1 MRLVAHGGP
10 SYFVGPF
17 PFREPMPSVANRH
30 IAETEYKNIAILLVI
45 KGIAIVYIRKFC
57 YIRSAKSKNK
67 LHFLDMAK
75 VVYKSYN
82 QNDSLLFPHCIGDFI
97 PENDPVR
104 VLDAI
109 VEHLDISAIEATYK
123 GGGAS
128 SFAPRMLLK
137 VVLYAYLQNIH
148 SGRKMEAMLKR
159 DINFMWLSGMQHPDF
174 NTINLFRK
182 NRLADVMDDIFT
194 QVVQML
200 VDAKF
205 VSLEVQYIDGTKI
218 EANAN
223 KYTFVWKKATR
234 TNQDKL
240 DLKVKSILREAESVL
255 DMEFKDES
263 DNVMTAEEMQKRT
276 DDILSQMDASGISD
290 KKLRKAVTT
299 VKDESVPKMKEY
311 EEKLEIVGERG
322 SYSKTDKDATF
333 MRMKED
339 AMNNGQTKPG
349 YNVQIATENQFIT
362 NYGLYHQANDQGTM
376 IPFLESFRERYGT
389 QSTTVCADSGY
400 GSEMN
405 YEYMVSKQITPFV
418 KYNMFHAE
426 MKRKRRN
433 NPFLI
438 ENMFYN
444 KELDF
449 YVCPMGQH
457 MELVGTKRDTSEL
470 GYVSTRSMYRAND
483 CSKCP
488 LRSMCYTG
496 QCNQRTIVVNHRNNE
511 LRAMVRELLT
521 SDEGLMH
528 RSRRP
533 IEPEAVFGQ
542 IKYDNHF
549 KRFCYRGKRLVKAEF
564 AAIAIAHN
572 IRKMISKGY
581 NVHSELV
588 LG

>member
-1 MRLVAHGGP
+1 MLVSGC
-10 SYFVGPF
+10 FVIF
-17 PFREPMPSVANRH
+17 EV
-30 IAETEYKNIAILLVI
+30 
-45 KGIAIVYIRKFC
+45 RKQNNT
-57 YIRSAKSKNK
+57 ITPT
-67 LHFLDMAK
+67 DMAK

-82 QNDSLLFPHCIGDFI
+82 QNDNLLFPHCIGDFI

-137 VVLYAYLQNIH
+137 VILYAYLQNIH

-159 DINFMWLSGMQHPDF
+159 DVNFMWLSGMQRPDF

-194 QVVQML
+194 QVVKML

-223 KYTFVWKKATR
+223 KYTFVWKKATK

-240 DLKVKSILREAESVL
+240 DHKVKSILREAERVL
-255 DMEFKDES
+255 NMELKDES

-276 DDILSQMDASGISD
+276 DEILARMDEKGICD
-290 KKLRKAVTT
+290 KKLRKEVTK
-299 VKDESVPKMKEY
+299 VKEESVPKMKEY
-311 EEKLEIVGERG
+311 EEKLEIAGERG

-362 NYGLYHQANDQGTM
+362 NYGLYSSPTDQGTL
-376 IPFLESFRERYGT
+376 IPFLNSFEDRYGVR
-389 QSTTVCADSGY
+389 SSTVCADSGY

-405 YEYMVSKQITPFV
+405 YEHMVSKQITPFV

-426 MKRKRRN
+426 MKRKRRKN
-433 NPFLI
+433 AFLI
-438 ENMFYN
+438 ENMFHN
-444 KELDF
+444 KESDF

-457 MELVGTKRDTSEL
+457 LEFVKQIKEKSDL
-470 GYVSTRSMYRAND
+470 GYESTKSVYRAKD
-483 CSKCP
+483 CSRCP
-488 LRSMCYTG
+488 LRGMCYKG
-496 QCNQRTIVVNHRNNE
+496 KHNARTIEVNHRNNE
-511 LRAMVRELLT
+511 LRAMARELLT

-549 KRFCYRGKRLVKAEF
+549 KRFSYRGKRLVNAEF
-564 AAIAIAHN
+564 AAIAVAHN

-581 NVHSELV
+581 CVCSEV
-588 LG
+588 AVG